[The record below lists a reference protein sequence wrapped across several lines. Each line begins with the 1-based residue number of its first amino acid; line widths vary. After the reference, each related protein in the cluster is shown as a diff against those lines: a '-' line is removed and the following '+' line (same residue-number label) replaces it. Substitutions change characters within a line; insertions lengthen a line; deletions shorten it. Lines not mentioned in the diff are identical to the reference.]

1 MNNTNSTIGMPVEQG
16 IYILTLGI
24 LPEEDSPIY
33 FYNRED
39 ERANGCQ
46 IYGVEIHESITDILP
61 TCRIEAQ
68 IPYFWID
75 NQYLTDGTKIS
86 IEMKIDEEIAKDF
99 KKLSENS
106 YIFRLF
112 SVEKIED
119 YGLSIRVML
128 NGIIDFLSGYG
139 DGNELNCACTTSNV
153 FKTCADKFGF
163 SNRSIDNTQ
172 DKQLWIANGRNIY
185 QFLTHC
191 CQHGYMNDTSAMLWA
206 IDRNKKLYYKN
217 IVNCFN
223 SDKADASCKDGNC
236 GSSTIRVGSLGVPII
251 TSVPF
256 GLNNVTLGGYG
267 IDSDV
272 FQLCEQNSSKYS
284 YKNIK
289 SDSLCKTSES
299 TCLCKNGP
307 KKQGQNWFPFDVGNH
322 NENYFKAVTQ
332 NRQIL
337 ASYSTFLS
345 VRFSPTTA
353 IVVKNSIVPFFEY
366 FHLFDS
372 HNIEYDIEYDQETKS
387 FIHMDA
393 LTMKAV
399 VESID
404 VNITQAHAST
414 NVRFV
419 TQGFNKKGST
429 N

>member
-1 MNNTNSTIGMPVEQG
+1 MANASSVIGMPVEQG
-16 IYILTLGI
+16 IYNLTLGI
-24 LPEEDSPIY
+24 IPEGGDPIY
-33 FYNRED
+33 FYNSED
-39 ERANGCQ
+39 DRANGCQ
-46 IYGVEIHESITDILP
+46 IYGVDIHESITDILP

-75 NQYLTDGTKIS
+75 EQYLTDGTKIS
-86 IEMKIDEEIAKDF
+86 IEMKIDKKIAKDF
-99 KKLSENS
+99 EKLSENS

-128 NGIIDFLSGYG
+128 NGIIDFLEGYG

-153 FKTCADKFGF
+153 FTKCAEKFSF
-163 SNRSIDNTQ
+163 NDTDIDETK
-172 DKQLWIANGRNIY
+172 DKQLWISNGRNVY
-185 QFLTHC
+185 QFLTYC
-191 CQHGYMNDTSAMLWA
+191 CQHGYMSDTSAMMWA

-217 IVNCFN
+217 IVDCFK
-223 SDKADASCKDGNC
+223 SDKSGANCKDGNC
-236 GSSTIRVGSLGVPII
+236 QSSTVRVGSLGVPII

-267 IDSDV
+267 IDADV
-272 FQLCEQNSSKYS
+272 FQLCEEKACKYD

-289 SDSLCKTSES
+289 SDCLCKTSES

-322 NENYFKAVTQ
+322 NKNYFKAATQ
-332 NRQIL
+332 NKQIL
-337 ASYSTFLS
+337 ASYSTFMS

-372 HNIEYDIEYDQETKS
+372 HNIQYDIEYDNKSKS

-404 VNITQAHAST
+404 VNITQAHAAT

-419 TQGFNKKGST
+419 TQGFNKKGKT